1 MSNTTVKKVK
11 AKPIK
16 QKMRFVL
23 RDEIVGYGE
32 KQLLDSPEKIYEFF
46 RDVVSTDENF
56 ESQKEHVVVAIVNSR
71 LRLVGYN
78 IISVGSVN
86 EATAHPREI
95 LRPVVIAAGYGFVMM
110 HNHPGGDASPSRA
123 DEQVTR
129 RIVEAAGIFQIR
141 FLDHVIAGV
150 KGDGRSPYYS
160 FREAGLIP

>member
-46 RDVVSTDENF
+46 RDVVATEENF
-56 ESQKEHVVVAIVNSR
+56 ELQKEHVVVAIVNTR
-71 LRLVGYN
+71 LRLMGYN

-86 EATAHPREI
+86 EANAHPREI
-95 LRPVVIAAGYGFVMM
+95 MRPVVIAAGYGFIMM

-129 RIVEAAGIFQIR
+129 RIVGASAIMQVR
-141 FLDHVIAGV
+141 FLDHVIIGV
-150 KGDGRSPYYS
+150 GAPGRSPYYS
-160 FREAGLIP
+160 FREAGLVP